1 MIQNQYRSLED
12 MYQSGTGTMGTT
24 SMPQPTMQTTGM
36 PTSQGSP
43 MFKPIGL
50 DQSYGTVDKY
60 FSDTLKGLGYGGSI
74 LGKNNS
80 FYSQSG
86 SDAENMGGVDATMI
100 DPAFAAWA
108 KANGISTEA
117 FKGDDYSIM
126 RLLQNGNVLG
136 EKKYTTKTGLDKFAE
151 VAGPLALAIG
161 TGGVLGQALGFINP
175 ALNPL
180 DPSTW
185 SGAAGGATG
194 GTAGAGAGGSA
205 IDAALAE
212 AMTAAGTL
220 APEGVGALIPSGVAL
235 GGIGGGSLLAGGML
249 GGGLGAGNLGGS
261 TLGSVLSNI
270 GGTSNT
276 IKDIVKGVGSTLT
289 GGGGN
294 QQAGNFDITK
304 ILSSLAGIYAGN
316 RQQEQA
322 KDFYDKLSSQFG
334 PNSAY
339 AQQLRQELERRD
351 SASGR
356 RSQYGPREVELQAK
370 LADQASKNLTTMTA
384 LMDKQNAGLTQQL
397 QAGLTGGQ
405 VSGLNDIFGNVI
417 KNIGSDIWKDFKNTD
432 FYKDLFD
439 WFGD

>member
-1 MIQNQYRSLED
+1 MIQNQYKSLED
-12 MYQSGTGTMGTT
+12 MYQSGTG
-24 SMPQPTMQTTGM
+24 MQTTTAM
-36 PTSQGSP
+36 PTAQSNNQI
-43 MFKPIGL
+43 FNPIGL

-60 FSDTLKGLGYGGSI
+60 FGDTLKGLGYTGNI
-74 LGKNNS
+74 IGKNNN
-80 FYSQSG
+80 FFSQSG
-86 SDAENMGGVDATMI
+86 ADAENMGGVDATMM
-100 DPAFAAWA
+100 DPAFASWA

-126 RLLQNGNVLG
+126 RLLQNGNLLG
-136 EKKYTTKTGLDKFAE
+136 EKKYTTKNGLDKFAE

-161 TGGVLGQALGFINP
+161 TGGVLGQALGFLP
-175 ALNPL
+175 AGMSPL

-185 SGAAGGATG
+185 TMGGGVGAETAALDAAAYGSGGLPSAAFATEAGVAGAAGGLATLPAQATAAFTPVAAETLPLMTGVTAPSVLGPIGMPSLLGPSTG
-194 GTAGAGAGGSA
+194 GTLSDIIKNIPKTPGNNSGGNNQQ
-205 IDAALAE
+205 
-212 AMTAAGTL
+212 G
-220 APEGVGALIPSGVAL
+220 SGL
-235 GGIGGGSLLAGGML
+235 NFGNLLSGLAGL
-249 GGGLGAGNLGGS
+249 
-261 TLGSVLSNI
+261 
-270 GGTSNT
+270 
-276 IKDIVKGVGSTLT
+276 
-289 GGGGN
+289 
-294 QQAGNFDITK
+294 
-304 ILSSLAGIYAGN
+304 YAGN

-384 LMDKQNAGLTQQL
+384 LMDKQNAGLTSQL
-397 QAGLTGGQ
+397 QAGIGLGKDTGLT
-405 VSGLNDIFGNVI
+405 DIFGSAI